1 MINKPKLLVS
11 SCLLGID
18 VKYDGTNNKIQGL
31 EKLSEIFNIYPI
43 CPEVEGGM
51 VVPRLPSEIVSTS
64 PLMVQNEFEIDV
76 TDYFKYGAISAMNI
90 CKNNNIQI
98 ALLKS
103 NSPSC
108 GNKKIYDGTFSGTL
122 VDGVGITANTLQ
134 HNKIK
139 VFNEKQIEELYNYI
153 QTNKE
158 I

>member
-1 MINKPKLLVS
+1 MDKVKLLVS

-18 VKYDGTNNKIQGL
+18 VKYDGGNNIIEGL
-31 EKLSEIFNIYPI
+31 EKLSDVFNIYPI

-64 PLMVQNEFEIDV
+64 PLSVQNEYGIEV
-76 TDYFKYGAISAMNI
+76 TDYFKYGAIGAMNI
-90 CKNNNIQI
+90 CKNSDIKI

-108 GNKKIYDGTFSGTL
+108 GNIKVYDGTFSGKL
-122 VDGVGITANTLQ
+122 VDGIGITANTLQ

-139 VFNEKQIEELYNYI
+139 VFNETQIDELYEYI
-153 QTNKE
+153 R
-158 I
+158 

>member
-1 MINKPKLLVS
+1 MTMDKVKLLVS

-18 VKYDGTNNKIQGL
+18 VKYDGGNNIIEGL
-31 EKLSEIFNIYPI
+31 EKLSDVFNIYPI

-64 PLMVQNEFEIDV
+64 PLSVQNEYGIEV
-76 TDYFKYGAISAMNI
+76 TDYFKYGAIGAMNI
-90 CKNNNIQI
+90 CKNSDIKI

-108 GNKKIYDGTFSGTL
+108 GNIKVYDGTFSGKL
-122 VDGVGITANTLQ
+122 VDGIGITANTLQ

-139 VFNEKQIEELYNYI
+139 VFNETQIDELYEYI
-153 QTNKE
+153 R
-158 I
+158 